1 MDILDRLVQFAQ
13 IRGSIDVQCVFREK
27 WYVRHESEQNC
38 GLVHIVTS
46 GSGYIHIDGEDSARL
61 MKAGDVIF
69 FPRTAAHTLSSRPD
83 CDNAADRPAVSH
95 NGVFQLK
102 QNGSSGAPDVSFFC
116 ARFEYTE
123 HADIMNNLPEMV
135 LLNLS
140 HPSLQCLAAMLQY
153 ESEQPQYG
161 SAAVVNALSAI
172 LLVLLVRTYLDG
184 SGKTALSGILKGW
197 HDRRL
202 QHLIQ
207 EVVKHPERQ
216 WNVGQMSE
224 TAHLSRA
231 QLMRLFKQQ
240 TGISPHAF
248 VNYIRLQQAA
258 LLLKQSA
265 ESVLS
270 IALKVGFQSET
281 HFGKA
286 FKKQFGTSPGQYRKT
301 QEKQENTG
309 GNPHNAADG
318 YAGSEPMEPAYH
330 I

>member
-1 MDILDRLVQFAQ
+1 MDVLDRLVQFAQ

-27 WYVRHESEQNC
+27 WYVRHESKQKC

-46 GSGYIHIDGEDSARL
+46 GSGYIHIDGEASARL

-83 CDNAADRPAVSH
+83 CNNAADKPMVSH

-102 QNGSSGAPDVSFFC
+102 QSGSSGAADVSFFC
-116 ARFEYTE
+116 ARFEYAA
-123 HADIMNNLPEMV
+123 HADIMNNLPETV

-140 HPSLQCLAAMLQY
+140 HPSLQCLATMLQY
-153 ESEQPQYG
+153 ESEQPQCG
-161 SAAVVNALSAI
+161 SAAVINALSAI

-184 SGKTALSGILKGW
+184 SEKNALSGILKGW
-197 HDRRL
+197 RDRRL

-207 EVVKHPERQ
+207 EVVKYPERQ

-224 TAHLSRA
+224 IAHLSRA

-248 VNYIRLQQAA
+248 VNYIRLQEAA

-286 FKKQFGTSPGQYRKT
+286 FKKQFGMSPGQYRKT
-301 QEKQENTG
+301 QENQENTG
-309 GNPHNAADG
+309 GNPHKAADV
-318 YAGSEPMEPAYH
+318 YPDSEHMEPAYH